1 MILAQKSGDIMAWSS
16 YEVKQQ
22 IKIEKLYSLFK
33 RHFERGHRFL
43 GEMHDFWEAVYVVD
57 GEVII
62 SADENIHNFK
72 SGDIIFHKPL
82 ELHKFNVIGENG
94 ATLLIFS
101 FSMSGSIYKN
111 MERQAFHLDKHNR
124 NVIKNF
130 LEFLEIQAKSEYGVE
145 NIDLFGDFMPKF
157 ANNDIFLQTVA
168 IWISRIVLSLA
179 SGAHTLPKTKTHET
193 ELFKRAL
200 EIMNIRVAENLS
212 VDELA
217 IMLNISVS
225 SLKRLFDKYAGMSVH
240 KYFLTLKIKTATL
253 MLKGGMAVNEVSD
266 ALGFSSQGYFSSTYK
281 RETGNN
287 PSQI

>member
-1 MILAQKSGDIMAWSS
+1 MAWNS
-16 YEVKQQ
+16 YEVNEQV
-22 IKIEKLYSLFK
+22 KIEKLYSLFK
-33 RHFERGHRFL
+33 RHFEKGHHFL

-101 FSMSGSIYKN
+101 FSMSGHICKN

-130 LEFLEIQAKSEYGVE
+130 LDFLEIQAKNEFDVE
-145 NIDLFGDFMPKF
+145 NIDSFGDFMPKF
-157 ANNDIFLQTVA
+157 ANNSIFLQTVA
-168 IWISRIVLSLA
+168 LWISRIVLSLA
-179 SGAHTLPKTKTHET
+179 SGAHALPKTKTHET

-200 EIMNIRVAENLS
+200 EIMNTRVAENLS

-217 IMLNISVS
+217 ERLNISVS

-240 KYFLTLKIKTATL
+240 KYFLTLKIKTSTL

-266 ALGFSSQGYFSSTYK
+266 ALGFSSQGYFSATYK

>member
-1 MILAQKSGDIMAWSS
+1 MAWNS
-16 YEVKQQ
+16 YEVSEQV
-22 IKIEKLYSLFK
+22 KIEKLYSLFK
-33 RHFERGHRFL
+33 RHFNKGHHFA
-43 GEMHDFWEAVYVVD
+43 GEMHDFWEVVYVVD

-62 SADENIHNFK
+62 SADENVHNFK

-82 ELHKFNVIGENG
+82 ELHKFNVVGENG

-101 FSMSGSIYKN
+101 FAMSGPICKK
-111 MERQAFHLDKHNR
+111 MERRAFHLDKHNR
-124 NVIKNF
+124 NIIKNF
-130 LEFLEIQAKSEYGVE
+130 LEFLELEIKNHLELQNV
-145 NIDLFGDFMPKF
+145 DTFGDLPPLF
-157 ANNDIFLQTVA
+157 ADNDIFLQTVA
-168 IWISRIVLSLA
+168 IYISRIVLSLA

-200 EIMNIRVAENLS
+200 EIMNTRVAENLS

-217 IMLNISVS
+217 ENLNISVS

-266 ALGFSSQGYFSSTYK
+266 ALGFSSQGYFSATYK